1 MTNLHKNWFKND
13 CHQIILSQIN
23 TYPKF
28 HLQRFQ
34 IDQNEEENER
44 MRIRAKTGFRKIR
57 MPLVSLITRKWSC
70 GCNELTDRLL
80 QNFSTSK
87 HARRRNTV
95 PPPSPFS
102 PLSAL
107 CTTWSVLYIFLRSTV
122 RDSRPIFLAQP
133 AIFLD
138 RTGNEFLERVFIRSN
153 FAGRYCRIRCTS
165 SLKCPPLAG
174 EILFEWINLSFIG
187 LLFACVSL
195 MRIFC
200 TKRYRVWFAMMIK
213 LDRFLF

>member
-1 MTNLHKNWFKND
+1 
-13 CHQIILSQIN
+13 
-23 TYPKF
+23 
-28 HLQRFQ
+28 
-34 IDQNEEENER
+34 

-138 RTGNEFLERVFIRSN
+138 RIPR
-153 FAGRYCRIRCTS
+153 TS
-165 SLKCPPLAG
+165 FHKKQFRG
-174 EILFEWINLSFIG
+174 EILPDTLHFLVKMPSISRGNSIWMNQFEFY
-187 LLFACVSL
+187 
-195 MRIFC
+195 RITFC
-200 TKRYRVWFAMMIK
+200 LCFVDENILHEEISCLIR
-213 LDRFLF
+213 DDD

>member
-107 CTTWSVLYIFLRSTV
+107 CTCTPICTVHFSSFNRSRFTANLP
-122 RDSRPIFLAQP
+122 RA
-133 AIFLD
+133 
-138 RTGNEFLERVFIRSN
+138 TGNFPRSN
-153 FAGRYCRIRCTS
+153 GERIPRTS
-165 SLKCPPLAG
+165 FHKKQFRG
-174 EILFEWINLSFIG
+174 EILPDTLHFLVKMPSISRGNSIWMNQFEFY
-187 LLFACVSL
+187 
-195 MRIFC
+195 RITFC
-200 TKRYRVWFAMMIK
+200 LCFVDENILHEEISCLIR
-213 LDRFLF
+213 DDD

>member
-95 PPPSPFS
+95 SPPSPFS

-138 RTGNEFLERVFIRSN
+138 RIPR
-153 FAGRYCRIRCTS
+153 TS
-165 SLKCPPLAG
+165 FHKKQFRG
-174 EILFEWINLSFIG
+174 EILPDTLHFLVKMPSISRGNSIWMNQFEFY
-187 LLFACVSL
+187 
-195 MRIFC
+195 RITFC
-200 TKRYRVWFAMMIK
+200 LCFVDENILHEEISCLIR
-213 LDRFLF
+213 DDD

>member
-1 MTNLHKNWFKND
+1 
-13 CHQIILSQIN
+13 
-23 TYPKF
+23 
-28 HLQRFQ
+28 
-34 IDQNEEENER
+34 

-70 GCNELTDRLL
+70 GCNELTNRLL

-95 PPPSPFS
+95 SSPSPFS

-138 RTGNEFLERVFIRSN
+138 RIPR
-153 FAGRYCRIRCTS
+153 TS
-165 SLKCPPLAG
+165 FHKKQFRG
-174 EILFEWINLSFIG
+174 EILPDTLHFLVKMPSISRGNSIWMNQFEFY
-187 LLFACVSL
+187 
-195 MRIFC
+195 RITFC
-200 TKRYRVWFAMMIK
+200 LCFVDENILHEEISCLIR
-213 LDRFLF
+213 DDD